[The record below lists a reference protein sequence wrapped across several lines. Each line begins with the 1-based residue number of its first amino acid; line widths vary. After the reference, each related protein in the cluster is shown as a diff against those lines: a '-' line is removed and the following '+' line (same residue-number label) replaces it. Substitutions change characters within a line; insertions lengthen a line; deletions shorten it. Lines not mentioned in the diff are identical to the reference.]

1 MRILISSHIPIDK
14 TGYGVQ
20 TLNMARMFS
29 KMGHSIVIIGW
40 NMKIPN
46 IRKYNFTEISIMLRH
61 NFNIEKQIL
70 SNEDRDLLMT
80 MDYYPALDS
89 KYPVYINDTQRFEQ
103 LLDEENI
110 DIIVF
115 HQDIYPLQF
124 HKKLT
129 RKTIC
134 CLPVH
139 YQPIDYITSKSL
151 LNMDINIG
159 LCDFGVETIK
169 KCSKAPCYKIPLSI
183 NSDLMYYDTTHSKDY
198 YRDLFHLPKNK
209 FICLIVSNNS
219 EPSNRKAFDIQIDA
233 FKYLLSKHK
242 DVYLYLHTQIIDG
255 QDLNVYLNS
264 ISPEYYSYV
273 DQDKYKKAHYSADD
287 MANLF
292 RASDVLLFASK
303 SEGFGIPL
311 IEAQACGCPVLTN
324 NFSSMKELTHNG
336 ICCEPLKKIYNKEF
350 KSYWSMP
357 SLKKVQKGLEKI
369 YKWTPDER
377 EKYQQL
383 GIQFTNNYSQ
393 QAIHQLWEQLFT
405 SISVD

>member
-20 TLNMARMFS
+20 TLNMARMFT

-46 IRKYNFTEISIMLRH
+46 IRKYNFTEISIMLGG

-70 SNEDRDLLMT
+70 SNEDRNLLMT

-110 DIIVF
+110 DIIIF

-124 HKKLT
+124 QQKLT

-139 YQPIDYITSKSL
+139 YQPIDYITAKSL
-151 LNMDINIG
+151 QNMDINIG
-159 LCDFGVETIK
+159 LCDFGVETIQ
-169 KCSKAPCYKIPLSI
+169 KCSKAPCVKIPLSL
-183 NSDLMYYDTTHSKDY
+183 NSELMYYDTEHSKDY
-198 YRDLFHLPKNK
+198 YRDLFNLPKDK

-255 QDLNVYLNS
+255 LDLTLYLNS
-264 ISPEYYSYV
+264 IPSQHYSYV
-273 DQDKYKKAHYSADD
+273 DQTKYKGAHFSQND
-287 MANLF
+287 MGNLF
-292 RASDVLLFASK
+292 RACDVLLFASK

-357 SLKKVQKGLEKI
+357 SLKKVQKGLIQI
-369 YKWTPDER
+369 YKWTPAER
-377 EKYQQL
+377 ENYQKL
-383 GIQFTNNYSQ
+383 GIQFTKNYSQ
-393 QAIHQLWEQLFT
+393 HAIYNLWEQLFN
-405 SISVD
+405 SISIH